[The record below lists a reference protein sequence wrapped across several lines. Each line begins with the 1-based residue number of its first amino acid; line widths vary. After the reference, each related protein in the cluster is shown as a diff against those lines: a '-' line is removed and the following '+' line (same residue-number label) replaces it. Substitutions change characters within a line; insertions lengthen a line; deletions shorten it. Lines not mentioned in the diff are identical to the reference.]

1 MTDAIEWLNR
11 RPLLSAVVLG
21 LIGAITGAAAA
32 LVAAAV
38 RPERVFAVVSRGGQ
52 PDLASN
58 ALASPRRAHAPMMIV
73 GGADTE
79 VLVLNPRALS
89 QLMDQS

>member
-21 LIGAITGAAAA
+21 LIGAITGAAA
-32 LVAAAV
+32 V
-38 RPERVFAVVSRGGQ
+38 RPERVFAVVSRGGR